1 MKPLFLSSLAALAML
16 PLVGCTDTPTAKEA
30 EPVVAEAN
38 EVTIEAD
45 AEQDENQLVQQA
57 MKDYVN
63 TLVSANDGVMPMLHE
78 GKVLKLELKTSEKYP
93 DAFHEGVQKVGNL
106 YTSCADFID
115 PTTQDLYDIDFLVSK
130 SEGGFTVVQPLVHSK
145 NGVKSPYDLEHS

>member
-1 MKPLFLSSLAALAML
+1 MNTKLLSSLAALAML
-16 PLVGCTDTPTAKEA
+16 PMIACSNTPEAKQTEQ
-30 EPVVAEAN
+30 VVSEAN
-38 EVTIEAD
+38 IQAES
-45 AEQDENQLVQQA
+45 EQDENQLVQQA

-63 TLVSANDGVMPMLHE
+63 TLVSANSGTMPMLHE

-93 DAFHEGVQKVGNL
+93 DAFHAGVQKVGNL

-130 SEGGFTVVQPLVHSK
+130 SEGGFTVIQPLVHSK